1 MKPIRNDWAVDFL
14 PDADALERRRLP
26 AGFTA
31 TLYLL
36 VGLVAAAVL
45 WASLCELD
53 IVVTARGRLVTQSPN
68 IVVQAFETAQITSLD
83 VRAGQVVRK
92 GQVLAVLDPTFVSA
106 DQTQARDRLASLDA
120 ELHRLEQEQAGQA
133 YGGAGSN
140 RDAVLQSRL
149 QADRKASYQARMA
162 RLDENLGRVQAGI
175 TTNQGEVGALE
186 SRMKSLREIEAM
198 QEALTAQN
206 FQSRIK
212 LLESRERRQEVER
225 ELLSAGHRSQELRRQ
240 LAEAQ
245 AEKLAFAQEW
255 RQKST
260 EDLVAVR
267 RERDSVAE
275 QVRKA
280 DRRSQ
285 LIRLLAPAD
294 AVVLEVAAKS
304 AGSVLRESEQLFV
317 LVPLDVPLEA
327 EIQIESADI
336 GNVKPA
342 DPLRLKVDA
351 FPFQKHG
358 LMKGVLDKLGQDAF
372 TRDAGTGAPRPA
384 YYVGRSRVDQA
395 ELHDL
400 PRQARLV
407 PGMTLT
413 AEIVVGR
420 RTVMSYLM
428 YPVLGGLSQA
438 ATEP

>member
-14 PDADALERRRLP
+14 PDADALERKRLP
-26 AGFTA
+26 TGFTT

-36 VGLVAAAVL
+36 VGLLAAAVL
-45 WASLCELD
+45 WATLCELD
-53 IVVTARGRLVTQSPN
+53 VVVTARGRLVTQTPN
-68 IVVQAFETAQITSLD
+68 IVVQAYETAQITSLD

-106 DQTQARDRLASLDA
+106 DLTQARDRLASLDA

-175 TTNQGEVGALE
+175 TTNQGEIGALE
-186 SRMKSLREIEAM
+186 SRMKSLREIESM

-225 ELLSAGHRSQELRRQ
+225 ELLSVGHRSQELRRQ

-280 DRRSQ
+280 DRRNQ
-285 LIRLLAPAD
+285 LIRLLATP
-294 AVVLEVAAKS
+294 EVAADHENRMR
-304 AGSVLRESEQLFV
+304 AGGMGYGDLKKGLFEQYWNHFTEFRARRADLAARPDEVRDILRDGAQRARSVARETLGRAKAACG
-317 LVPLDVPLEA
+317 LD
-327 EIQIESADI
+327 
-336 GNVKPA
+336 
-342 DPLRLKVDA
+342 
-351 FPFQKHG
+351 
-358 LMKGVLDKLGQDAF
+358 
-372 TRDAGTGAPRPA
+372 
-384 YYVGRSRVDQA
+384 
-395 ELHDL
+395 
-400 PRQARLV
+400 
-407 PGMTLT
+407 
-413 AEIVVGR
+413 
-420 RTVMSYLM
+420 
-428 YPVLGGLSQA
+428 
-438 ATEP
+438 

>member
-1 MKPIRNDWAVDFL
+1 
-14 PDADALERRRLP
+14 
-26 AGFTA
+26 
-31 TLYLL
+31 
-36 VGLVAAAVL
+36 
-45 WASLCELD
+45 
-53 IVVTARGRLVTQSPN
+53 
-68 IVVQAFETAQITSLD
+68 
-83 VRAGQVVRK
+83 
-92 GQVLAVLDPTFVSA
+92 VLDPTFVSA
-106 DQTQARDRLASLDA
+106 DLTQARDRLASLDA

-358 LMKGVLDKLGQDAF
+358 LMKGVLDKLGRDAF

>member
-14 PDADALERRRLP
+14 PDADALERKRLP
-26 AGFTA
+26 AGFTT

-53 IVVTARGRLVTQSPN
+53 VVVTARGRLVTQSPN

-92 GQVLAVLDPTFVSA
+92 GQVLAVLDPTFVRA
-106 DQTQARDRLASLDA
+106 DLTQARDRLASLDA
-120 ELHRLEQEQAGQA
+120 ELHRLEQEQVGQA

-280 DRRSQ
+280 DRRNQ

-336 GNVKPA
+336 GNVKPS

-384 YYVGRSRVDQA
+384 FYVGRSRVDQA